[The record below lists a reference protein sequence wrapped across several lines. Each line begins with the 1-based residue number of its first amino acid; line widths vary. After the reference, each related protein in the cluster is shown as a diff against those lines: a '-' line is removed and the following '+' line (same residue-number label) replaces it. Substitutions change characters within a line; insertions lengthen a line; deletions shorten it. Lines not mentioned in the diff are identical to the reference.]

1 MHQSAEL
8 LSPSSRST
16 RARGPRRA
24 SRLLS
29 GTLAASVSLLIGGL
43 VAAPSALAVSD
54 LPVAPVPAAVSAVG
68 DGDPDAFTF
77 DSFDAVYTLGRDAS
91 GASTLTTVET
101 LVAEFPQTDQ
111 NKGIRRGIPVDYDGH
126 PTDLDVVSVTDD
138 QGRDREYSTDTD
150 DGFEVLTI
158 AGDDYVR
165 GTQTYVIT
173 YREKNVTRA
182 FADTGADEFY
192 RDVNGTAWKQPFG
205 TVAAKVVVEGDLA
218 ASLNGDTACYR
229 GVQGSTTS
237 CSIDRSPDGSLS
249 IGESDLGPGENVTF
263 AVGFVP
269 GTFAP
274 YDASFGAS
282 GLVPVFIAGLTALLA
297 ALVAA
302 IVARRT
308 TSADAPG
315 RGTIVAEFEPPQE
328 PELALVGALIG
339 KKAKVVPAVLVSF
352 AVRRFARIVE
362 TDGKYSLQYTGEE
375 MSSRRGAGHGLA
387 PNENR
392 IAKAFFGRVLTPG
405 ETAPLSKPSD
415 RATSGVVSTLNLLD
429 AQVLSTGLR
438 RPMPRKPVILVGAL
452 SVVAILL
459 LGATGFGLL
468 GQERAGLVAALA
480 LLLAVAALFVPFIVV
495 RQPLTEAGAAV
506 RDHVKG
512 IDLYLRVA
520 EEERI
525 RVLQSVR
532 GAERVEA
539 DGEQVVKIYER
550 LLPYAV
556 LLGVDKSWSKV
567 LGAAYE
573 RAGYEPDW
581 YSGANGFTV
590 AGFASGIGSMSS
602 STASSAFTGGSS
614 GSSSSFGGSTGGGFS
629 GGGGGG
635 GGGGG
640 V

>member
-1 MHQSAEL
+1 MHSL
-8 LSPSSRST
+8 V
-16 RARGPRRA
+16 GV
-24 SRLLS
+24 
-29 GTLAASVSLLIGGL
+29 LAVSVSILIAGL
-43 VAAPSALAVSD
+43 VAAPTAVA
-54 LPVAPVPAAVSAVG
+54 APVVRNSAAPAAVSAVAEG
-68 DGDPDAFTF
+68 DTDAFTF

-111 NKGIRRGIPVDYDGH
+111 NRGIRRGIPVDYDGH
-126 PTDLDVVSVTDD
+126 PTDLDIVSVTDD

-158 AGDDYVR
+158 AGDDYVH

-173 YREKNVTRA
+173 YRQKDVTRG
-182 FADTGADEFY
+182 FDDTRADEFY

-205 TVAAKVVVEGDLA
+205 TVAAKIVFEGDLA

-229 GVQGSTTS
+229 GAQGVDTPCTV
-237 CSIDRSPDGSLS
+237 DRSPDGSLS

-263 AVGFVP
+263 AIGFTP
-269 GTFAP
+269 GTFAA

-282 GLVPVFIAGLTALLA
+282 GLVPAFVAGILALLA
-297 ALVAA
+297 ALVTAV
-302 IVARRT
+302 VARRT

-315 RGTIVAEFEPPQE
+315 PGTVVAQFEPPQE
-328 PELALVGALIG
+328 PELAVIGALMG

-352 AVRRFARIVE
+352 AVRRFARILE
-362 TDGKYSLQYTGEE
+362 KDHKYSLRYTGDE
-375 MSSRRGAGHGLA
+375 MPARQGAGHGLA
-387 PNENR
+387 PIEND
-392 IAKAFFGRVLTPG
+392 IARAFFGRTLTPG
-405 ETAPLSKPSD
+405 ETAPLSKPGD
-415 RATSGVVSTLNLLD
+415 RATKGVLTALNLLD
-429 AQVLSTGLR
+429 AQVVSGGYR
-438 RPMPRKPVILVGAL
+438 RPMPKGPVILVGAL
-452 SVVAILL
+452 AAAAVIL

-468 GQERAGLVAALA
+468 GQGRAGLVAAIA
-480 LLLAVAALFVPFIVV
+480 LVLAVAALFVPFIVV
-495 RQPLTEAGAAV
+495 RQPLTAAGAEI
-506 RDHVKG
+506 RDHVRG
-512 IDLYLRVA
+512 IALYLRVA

-525 RVLQSVR
+525 RVLQSVQ
-532 GAERVEA
+532 GAERVGT
-539 DGEQVVKIYER
+539 DGEQVVKIYEK

-556 LLGVDKSWSKV
+556 LLGVDKSWSQV

-573 RAGYEPDW
+573 RVGYEPDW
-581 YSGANGFTV
+581 YSGTSGFTV

-602 STASSAFTGGSS
+602 STSSSSFTGGSS
-614 GSSSSFGGSTGGGFS
+614 GSSSSLGGSTGGGFS